1 MQYTLNPFSI
11 NCKIM
16 MTIVIFVSI
25 MRTLEMF
32 RIFPLY
38 APTTKMV
45 FQVISAMKK
54 FILALLI
61 LVFMMSMLITT
72 FELDVKLFKYDQ
84 SISNIMM
91 SLWTAFGKA

>member
-1 MQYTLNPFSI
+1 
-11 NCKIM
+11 
-16 MTIVIFVSI
+16 
-25 MRTLEMF
+25 
-32 RIFPLY
+32 
-38 APTTKMV
+38 
-45 FQVISAMKK
+45 MKK

-84 SISNIMM
+84 SVSNIMM